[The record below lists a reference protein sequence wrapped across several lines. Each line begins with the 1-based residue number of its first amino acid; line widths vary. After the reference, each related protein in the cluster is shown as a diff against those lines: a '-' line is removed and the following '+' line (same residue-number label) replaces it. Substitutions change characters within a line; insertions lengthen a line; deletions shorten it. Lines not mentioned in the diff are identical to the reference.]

1 MKKKHLSML
10 AIMMMLWLLTVPTLS
25 SVNAQQITDWWTST
39 SSETK
44 ADTTTSDDFDKE
56 NATEVSA
63 DTSTSDDTSLT
74 DSSDDL
80 DFDTDTTTSTDQNA
94 TPTIDKLEW
103 TITNNDD
110 NTSEIKFEIP
120 KWMLWNQSSKAKV
133 QVEFCLANW
142 TECAA
147 LDTLPSE
154 VQEEMKNIA
163 LQKVDLWSL
172 KWKLHVNSNWESH
185 ALTKLDDISKDWN
198 VWLYNSRIEF
208 DNTYDQFWSVEFV
221 TVKMNWSLKA
231 YQNEAW
237 NWNKAIARI
246 NFVEDQWQNKL
257 FPIFASQ
264 PIQVDSND
272 TPVVEPTKEEV
283 KKTETWVELN
293 IAIWLAVVWALCYL
307 WYRKLN
313 TLED

>member
-44 ADTTTSDDFDKE
+44 ADTTTSDDFDDAK
-56 NATEVSA
+56 EVSA
-63 DTSTSDDTSLT
+63 DTSTTSDDTSLT
-74 DSSDDL
+74 DDTSDDL
-80 DFDTDTTTSTDQNA
+80 DFDTDTTSTDQNTA
-94 TPTIDKLEW
+94 LVIDKLEW
-103 TITNNDD
+103 TITMNDD

-231 YQNEAW
+231 YQNEAL

-272 TPVVEPTKEEV
+272 TPVEAPTKEEV

-293 IAIWLAVVWALCYL
+293 IAIWLAIVWALCYL